1 MCRYERGDAVN
12 DTTETRNVVG
22 RSCLIYRYESGDSI
36 LKIRERSGMLV
47 VDPVRY
53 IDVSGETLPLRYER
67 EAEYWWL
74 ILFDIS
80 V

>member
-1 MCRYERGDAVN
+1 MK
-12 DTTETRNVVG
+12 DTAETRNVVG
-22 RSCLIYRYESGDSI
+22 SFCLIYRYESGDSI

-67 EAEYWWL
+67 EVEFWW
-74 ILFDIS
+74 
-80 V
+80 